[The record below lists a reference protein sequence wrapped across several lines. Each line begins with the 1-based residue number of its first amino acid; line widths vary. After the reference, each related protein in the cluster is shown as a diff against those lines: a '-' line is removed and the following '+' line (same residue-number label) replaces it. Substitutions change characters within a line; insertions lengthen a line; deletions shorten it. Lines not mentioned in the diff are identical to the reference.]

1 MRIKNKKRFITMV
14 TILFLVI
21 LFILMLNNKTYSK
34 VECGSKTIYVAY
46 GDTLW
51 KIASEQKESNLYYE
65 GKNVR
70 DILEDIK
77 YTNNL
82 NDSYIYEGQKLE
94 IPTL

>member
-1 MRIKNKKRFITMV
+1 MRIKNKRRFITMV
-14 TILFLVI
+14 TLLILII

-34 VECGSKTIYVAY
+34 VEGENKILYVGY

-51 KIASEQKESNLYYE
+51 KIASEQKENNLYYE
-65 GKNVR
+65 GKDIR

-77 YTNNL
+77 FTNNL
-82 NDSYIYEGQKLE
+82 NNSYIYEGQKLE